1 MWQSIG
7 WKSADVRTLESA
19 SMFAG
24 LTSTMLKQHLHGSC
38 TVAAGVTGWSDA
50 RIGPR
55 GGERRGEEEW
65 AERHFASRKFHR
77 LSLEA
82 EA

>member
-24 LTSTMLKQHLHGSC
+24 LTSTMLKQHLHASG
-38 TVAAGVTGWSDA
+38 GSDA

-55 GGERRGEEEW
+55 EGERRGEEEW

>member
-24 LTSTMLKQHLHGSC
+24 LTSTMLKQHLHG
-38 TVAAGVTGWSDA
+38 GGGSDA

-65 AERHFASRKFHR
+65 AERRFASRKFHR